1 LDRSGPDPL
10 NPHSH
15 DPNPIPPSKDPV
27 FELSW
32 PDGQEVNIG
41 VRLLQRLPRTTLRDC
56 YIIST
61 GHGTSGPFTFS
72 GVSLIQFIAD
82 YSYDP
87 KSWNQVEVIS
97 GDGFGT
103 RILKEE
109 LLSQDPA
116 KPIVIADTLD
126 GRPMTRQEGLVRLI
140 VPAET
145 DDALRQVKW
154 IARINIL
161 YSD

>member
-1 LDRSGPDPL
+1 LDRSSPDPL

-15 DPNPIPPSKDPV
+15 EPSPIPPSNDPI
-27 FELSW
+27 FELSL
-32 PDGQEVNIG
+32 PDGQEINIDIQS
-41 VRLLQRLPRTTLRDC
+41 LQGLHRTTLRDC
-56 YIIST
+56 YIITT
-61 GHGTSGPFTFS
+61 GHGTTGPFAFS
-72 GVSLIQFIAD
+72 GVSLIQFIA
-82 YSYDP
+82 SYIYDH
-87 KSWNQVEVIS
+87 KSWNHVEVIS

-109 LLSQDPA
+109 LLSQGPA

-126 GRPMTRQEGLVRLI
+126 RRPMTRKEGLVRLI
-140 VPAET
+140 VPGET

-161 YSD
+161 NSD

>member
-1 LDRSGPDPL
+1 MDRNGQDPL

-15 DPNPIPPSKDPV
+15 DSNLLPPSNDPE
-27 FELSW
+27 FNLRF

-41 VRLLQRLPRTTLRDC
+41 LKTLPLFPRTTLTDC
-56 YIIST
+56 YIVST
-61 GHGTSGPFTFS
+61 GHGTTGPFAFS
-72 GVSLIQFIAD
+72 GVNLIQFIEYYID
-82 YSYDP
+82 DP

-109 LLSQDPA
+109 LLGQGPA
-116 KPIVIADTLD
+116 KPIVIVDFLD
-126 GRPMTRQEGLVRLI
+126 GRPMTRNEGLFRLI
-140 VPAET
+140 VPGET

-154 IARINIL
+154 IARLNIL
-161 YSD
+161 NSD